1 MGNIDFA
8 KTDLPVRRM
17 LLLFGVEE
25 PTMVCH
31 AKINLFF
38 KVTVK
43 VNHIRARICSVFAP
57 IV

>member
-8 KTDLPVRRM
+8 KTDLTVRRM
-17 LLLFGVEE
+17 LLLVGIQE

-31 AKINLFF
+31 AKISLFF

-43 VNHIRARICSVFAP
+43 VNHIRERICSVFPP
-57 IV
+57 IA